1 WSIGSGKGAAHGLG
15 RPELSLQ
22 VGDKVLHTKWGLGTV
37 TATSGH
43 GANAKADVDFGSVG
57 VKRLALKFAPIEKL

>member
-1 WSIGSGKGAAHGLG
+1 M
-15 RPELSLQ
+15 
-22 VGDKVLHTKWGLGTV
+22 LHTKWGLGTV
-37 TATSGH
+37 TAASGH